1 MKDVKNYTDDINDA
15 RNKLENSLE
24 RAKNISTYKIRTG
37 INEKVRKINRYVN
50 SVIEELENIKEDDK

>member
-24 RAKNISTYKIRTG
+24 RAKIS
-37 INEKVRKINRYVN
+37 
-50 SVIEELENIKEDDK
+50 LHIKSEQE